1 MIHETESKHH
11 ALVIAIGST
20 VYLNNEVHN
29 VLVIKRTQVKEKHT
43 LKYNL

>member
-11 ALVIAIGST
+11 AFVIAIRST
-20 VYLNNEVHN
+20 VYVNNEVHY
-29 VLVIKRTQVKEKHT
+29 VLVIKTTQVKEKHT